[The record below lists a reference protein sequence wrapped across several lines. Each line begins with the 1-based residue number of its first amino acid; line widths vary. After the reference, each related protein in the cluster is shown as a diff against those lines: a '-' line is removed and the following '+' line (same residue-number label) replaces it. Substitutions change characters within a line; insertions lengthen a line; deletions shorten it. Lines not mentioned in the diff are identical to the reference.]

1 MLSILA
7 PARTALW
14 IAIGCQRASH
24 LASADMVA
32 SSASS
37 SYAVRSLMGQA
48 VRSAHSSASWKG
60 ADILR
65 RVERDGLL
73 RGFGA
78 LVRRDHDGVLTSCW
92 SRGQPQK
99 GASQDRILSV

>member
-37 SYAVRSLMGQA
+37 SYAVRSVMGCRLVGYEPPWPAWAAIRGYSAWIQPT
-48 VRSAHSSASWKG
+48 RSSRLTVSSKAG
-60 ADILR
+60 
-65 RVERDGLL
+65 
-73 RGFGA
+73 
-78 LVRRDHDGVLTSCW
+78 
-92 SRGQPQK
+92 
-99 GASQDRILSV
+99 